1 MSPRLALV
9 LVPALAVGVAAA
21 PSLAAPKPKPIT
33 KSWTATANPDPTPN
47 ATGACTQDV
56 PGGEHVEQ
64 FEAPAA
70 GTLKVSIT
78 GFQGDWDLCVLDA
91 KGAVVGSSTGFVEA
105 TTETVQIK
113 LKKKTAL
120 QIVSQNGIG
129 TPTANGTLT
138 FTYK

>member
-1 MSPRLALV
+1 VSPRLALV
-9 LVPALAVGVAAA
+9 LVPALAVGAFAA
-21 PSLAAPKPKPIT
+21 PSVAKPKPIT
-33 KSWTATANPDPTPN
+33 KTFTAAATPDPTPN

-56 PGGEHVEQ
+56 PGGEHVEP
-64 FEAPAA
+64 FEVPAA

-91 KGAVVGSSTGFVEA
+91 SGRVLGSSIGFVEA
-105 TTETVQIK
+105 TTETVQLK

-120 QIVSQNGIG
+120 QIVAQNGIG
-129 TPTANGTLT
+129 TPTANGTIT